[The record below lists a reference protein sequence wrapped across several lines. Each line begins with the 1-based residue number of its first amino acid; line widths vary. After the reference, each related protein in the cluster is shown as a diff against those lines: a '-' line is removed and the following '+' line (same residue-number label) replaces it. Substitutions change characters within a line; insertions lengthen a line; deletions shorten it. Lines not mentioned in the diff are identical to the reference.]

1 MTSKSKLFLIAA
13 IAAVS
18 LASPALAQSTTQNSQ
33 ADTHQA
39 RTLRSEQAPAGSNMY
54 DGNQGDPQGSYYP
67 GDN

>member
-13 IAAVS
+13 IAAVG
-18 LASPALAQSTTQNSQ
+18 LASPALAQSTTQNSR
-33 ADTHQA
+33 ANIHQE
-39 RTLRSEQAPAGSNMY
+39 RTLRSVEAPAGTNLY